1 MNWLRQEIKKPPN
14 IILVMVDKK
23 ISAIK
28 KFTEKQIGKVLMH
41 KKPSQ
46 FSEKAW
52 GLPEYHLNLRYSI
65 QT

>member
-1 MNWLRQEIKKPPN
+1 M
-14 IILVMVDKK
+14 ILVMVDKK

-28 KFTEKQIGKVLMH
+28 KFTVKQIGKVLMQ
-41 KKPSQ
+41 KNPDQ
-46 FSEKAW
+46 FSEKAR